1 MVSGFIGAEANGIYA
16 VSYKVPTFL
25 TLLSTVFMQAWQF
38 SAVSESENDKKE
50 HIEFFSKVWSSFQS
64 VMFLA
69 GWAIV
74 AFSIPVIK
82 MLTTPDYYSAWKYI
96 PLLAASMVFNSFAN
110 FMGSVY
116 VVEKRSKNSFLT
128 AMLGAVL
135 NIVLNFLL
143 IPTLLGVHGAA
154 IATFVSYFAIFV
166 IRAIN
171 VQKYIPFKLY
181 MPNVLLNTAVIL
193 LQSAFMVFS
202 LPFNIPVQVGCAIAL
217 VVINYKFIMVFVD
230 KFLSFFK
237 TKRRVK

>member
-1 MVSGFIGAEANGIYA
+1 MV
-16 VSYKVPTFL
+16 
-25 TLLSTVFMQAWQF
+25 
-38 SAVSESENDKKE
+38 
-50 HIEFFSKVWSSFQS
+50 
-64 VMFLA
+64 
-69 GWAIV
+69 
-74 AFSIPVIK
+74 FSIPVIK
-82 MLTTPDYYSAWKYI
+82 ILTTPDYYSAWKYI
-96 PLLAASMVFNSFAN
+96 PLLAAAMIFNSFAN

-143 IPTLLGVHGAA
+143 IPTSLGVQGAA

-181 MPNVLLNTAVIL
+181 MPKVLLNTAVIL

-202 LPFNIPVQVGCAIAL
+202 LPFNIPVQVVCAVLLMI
-217 VVINYKFIMVFVD
+217 INYKFIMVFAY

-237 TKRRVK
+237 VKRRVK